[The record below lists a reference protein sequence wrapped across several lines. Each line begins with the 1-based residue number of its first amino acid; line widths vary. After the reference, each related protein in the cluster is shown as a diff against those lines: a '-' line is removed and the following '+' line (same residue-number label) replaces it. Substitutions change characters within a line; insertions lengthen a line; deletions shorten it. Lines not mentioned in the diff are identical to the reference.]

1 MTKKREFVKPKLE
14 VNYEKSEDES
24 GSEDNYRANGEPIKD
39 LSKFKNEK
47 KDDGVSPLLG

>member
-1 MTKKREFVKPKLE
+1 VTKPPDWMTKKREFAKPKAE

-39 LSKFKNEK
+39 LSKFKN
-47 KDDGVSPLLG
+47 D